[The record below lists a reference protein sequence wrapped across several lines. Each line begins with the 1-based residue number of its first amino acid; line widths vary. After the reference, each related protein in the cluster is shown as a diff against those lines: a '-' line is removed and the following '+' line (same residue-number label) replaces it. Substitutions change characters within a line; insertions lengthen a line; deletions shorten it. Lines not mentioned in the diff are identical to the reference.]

1 MYTHIVISLESAA
14 LATEVIQDLPYLRR
28 RVAWT
33 ASNAFN
39 VADEQLEDLIE
50 ALEENNISFI
60 RPQQYD
66 CRPGLAYS

>member
-1 MYTHIVISLESAA
+1 MLTSIVVPLESVV

-33 ASNAFN
+33 STNRLN
-39 VADEQLEDLIE
+39 VTNELLSDLIE
-50 ALEENNISFI
+50 AFEENNISFI
-60 RPQQYD
+60 RPQEYD